1 MRISSIILLS
11 FLLYSCESL
20 SNLEKP
26 GYEEQLSN
34 TVILS
39 VEDLLEVESLIGYF
53 YYPGTS
59 DTVMRIFPTI
69 MLSED
74 LQNCVLHLS
83 QPVNLGF
90 PSVGGDFEDEII
102 AERVVVHGDAVDVYF
117 LPENERP
124 SLKIKEGRVPQTI
137 DIEYNLSG
145 IYNSLYGCIA
155 KPFRSELVVVSVFED
170 FSQIRG
176 KHFNLEPIEIV
187 LREGVFYPNSY
198 IQFEI
203 HPNEEGTRAHAVMRV
218 HIGEYSPES
227 KIIFGYNELDYSFNE
242 IRSFRS
248 ELDTTSPEVVIKI
261 YPNLEQIMMYWQA
274 GHPYEE
280 MMFEIRLFPDW
291 MLLKE
296 WDSEYF

>member
-26 GYEEQLSN
+26 GREEQLSN

-74 LQNCVLHLS
+74 LQNCVLHLP
-83 QPVNLGF
+83 QPANLGF
-90 PSVGGDFEDEII
+90 PSVVGDTEDEII

-198 IQFEI
+198 VQFNI
-203 HPNEEGTRAHAVMRV
+203 KAGQSGTHPLAMMNL
-218 HIGEYSPES
+218 HIGEYSPDS
-227 KIIFGYNELDYSFNE
+227 KIIFGYNEVDPLSNE
-242 IRSFRS
+242 LRSYRS
-248 ELDTTSPEVVIKI
+248 DIDTASPEVVIRI
-261 YPNLEQIMMYWQA
+261 YPHLEQIVMYWYSRP
-274 GHPYEE
+274 PYVETS
-280 MMFEIRLFPDW
+280 FEIRLFPDW
-291 MLLKE
+291 MLLNE